1 MHCPQNIVNMH
12 IEGNSVCTPKRK
24 LLSYYIH
31 RHLVWLHNGFP
42 YSLHKIHTSHG
53 RLFTNSNSMLL
64 NSSTKNNCRKNKMFN
79 ASSLCSLIELCW
91 DAWRTSVPCRSI
103 SEHSD

>member
-64 NSSTKNNCRKNKMFN
+64 NSSTKNNVVRTKCLTPVHYVH
-79 ASSLCSLIELCW
+79 SSNYVETLG
-91 DAWRTSVPCRSI
+91 
-103 SEHSD
+103 